1 MTRSTPGFRQDLG
14 RSHGTTIL
22 SDWRGVEHR

>member
-14 RSHGTTIL
+14 RSHGTPIL
-22 SDWRGVEHR
+22 SGRRGVGHR